1 MEDNNNNIIV
11 DDEGAR
17 PVLCSALK
25 VIPSPSAA
33 LVPFSLITE
42 SGRECCFAETVLVE
56 WK

>member
-33 LVPFSLITE
+33 LVRFSLITE
-42 SGRECCFAETVLVE
+42 SGRECCVAETVLVE